1 MGIELENVRA
11 VFSYDLDYDVE
22 GSEKGSG
29 LSYRLKKLSS
39 CIIDY
44 SSNRV
49 VDKFHLD
56 LTADDSLS
64 VESLYKGLS
73 DFYHKYDGKYIF
85 TKKPFVP
92 HKEFNSILLKVLVEK
107 KLIKD
112 EDSFIF
118 SYDCFDILDIYKMY
132 SFCKTGK
139 VEEKDLKSM
148 LTDFGIVPQEEEG
161 GPFFQTV
168 NCSRLSVQMMKK
180 IGLIFLMSDMGGAK
194 L

>member
-1 MGIELENVRA
+1 MDTKLDNLKA

-22 GSEKGSG
+22 GSQKGGG
-29 LSYRLKKLSS
+29 LSYRLKKFTS

-44 SSNRV
+44 SSNQV
-49 VDKFHLD
+49 VDKLHLD
-56 LTADDSLS
+56 LTRDDSLD
-64 VESLYKGLS
+64 VESIYNAVCGFYK
-73 DFYHKYDGKYIF
+73 KYEEKYIF

-92 HKEFNSILLKVLVEK
+92 HKEFNSILLKVFVEK
-107 KLIKD
+107 ELIKD
-112 EDSFIF
+112 EESFIF

-161 GPFFQTV
+161 GPFFKTV